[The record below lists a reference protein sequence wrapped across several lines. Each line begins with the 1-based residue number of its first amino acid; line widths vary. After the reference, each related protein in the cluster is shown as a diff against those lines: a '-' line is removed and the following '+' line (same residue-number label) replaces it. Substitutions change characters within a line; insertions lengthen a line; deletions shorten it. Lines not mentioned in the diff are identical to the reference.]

1 VLGLLLAS
9 ARGTWLDHPMKI
21 VIVSV
26 WPNTRSTVRDNASCL
41 RRAIAC
47 PMRDMACL
55 RRARGSIG
63 EEAGTGPDLA
73 FGQNCTSFTSLL
85 TEASAS
91 KIPTAAATSHVT
103 F

>member
-1 VLGLLLAS
+1 
-9 ARGTWLDHPMKI
+9 
-21 VIVSV
+21 
-26 WPNTRSTVRDNASCL
+26 
-41 RRAIAC
+41 
-47 PMRDMACL
+47 MRDMACL